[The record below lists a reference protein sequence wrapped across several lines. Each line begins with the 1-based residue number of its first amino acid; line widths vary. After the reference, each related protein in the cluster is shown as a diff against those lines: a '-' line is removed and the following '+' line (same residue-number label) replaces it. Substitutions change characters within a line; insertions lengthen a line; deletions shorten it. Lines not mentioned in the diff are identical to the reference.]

1 MNPEKAKGVLF
12 PTMVIVFWKNLNWPF
27 ESLVMLYPGLQI
39 LFFSDSP
46 KTTTHP
52 LLMVE
57 NKQFLWK
64 LDFMMQEF
72 VDLCPVLWLEK
83 EKKPFLSQKCF
94 SNHYRITIMTLQFL
108 FLLPGWKRWLSTMPA
123 PGGYYSTNKGPAWH
137 LWEGW
142 VLLCKVIGAQPMDS
156 RALQIKALSSL
167 GLSAAGQRVA
177 SACETSGNAQVGAH
191 ICGQQRETRL
201 WRWNI
206 FPASLPS
213 WPSIASAYYRVPPQ
227 VRGLLHQTP
236 VSLSSKKD
244 CDRPWTFRAI
254 LESGDLY
261 SLTYPYFYPFNF
273 FLASHLSL
281 TFHRGWTALDV
292 AVF

>member
-142 VLLCKVIGAQPMDS
+142 VLLCKADWCSANG
-156 RALQIKALSSL
+156 LQGIANKSTFFT
-167 GLSAAGQRVA
+167 GLIRCRSEG
-177 SACETSGNAQVGAH
+177 CL
-191 ICGQQRETRL
+191 RL
-201 WRWNI
+201 WNFRKCSSRSTHLW
-206 FPASLPS
+206 PAKRNQTLKMKHLLPRF
-213 WPSIASAYYRVPPQ
+213 PSILAIYCFC
-227 VRGLLHQTP
+227 LLQSTSSGKGTP
-236 VSLSSKKD
+236 SSD
-244 CDRPWTFRAI
+244 P
-254 LESGDLY
+254 S
-261 SLTYPYFYPFNF
+261 
-273 FLASHLSL
+273 
-281 TFHRGWTALDV
+281 
-292 AVF
+292 